1 MTHET
6 EASFE
11 EATFQF
17 VPGAVKQAMAGCKS
31 ADLWKVPVNRLR
43 VIDGFNP
50 RIMSESYK
58 TRIRWICDSIKANGF
73 YPDQPLAGYVARDGS
88 ENVIYITNGHTRYA
102 ALMLAIEEGAEI
114 TEVPVVT
121 KPNGTSMEDL
131 TVALVTSNS
140 GAPLTPFEVALVC
153 KRLVKY
159 GVPENEIATRLGIS
173 ETHVKNYLFLMAA
186 PREVHQLVIEEK
198 VSATLAIETLR
209 KHGSDAVKLLTE
221 GVIAAQE
228 SGKDR
233 ATKKDLAKKSPA
245 AVPRFS
251 KTQMKLGISYVVEN
265 KLDQDERILNLLAF
279 LSGTGIEDVRK
290 LLAQPA
296 AEEQASKNGKKSTG
310 AQAPD
315 AAHV

>member
-221 GVIAAQE
+221 GVIAAKE

-233 ATKKDLAKKSPA
+233 ATKKDLAKKSHA

-251 KTQMKLGISYVVEN
+251 KTQMKLGISYVVEH

-279 LSGTGIEDVRK
+279 LSGTGVEDVRK

-296 AEEQASKNGKKSTG
+296 AEEPASQNGKKSTD

>member
-88 ENVIYITNGHTRYA
+88 ENVIHITNGHTRYA
-102 ALMLAIEEGAEI
+102 ALMLAIEEGAEV

-131 TVALVTSNS
+131 TVALVTSNA

-173 ETHVKNYLFLMAA
+173 ETHVKNSLFLMAA
-186 PREVHQLVIEEK
+186 PREVHHLVIEEK

-221 GVIAAQE
+221 GVIAAKE
-228 SGKDR
+228 SGKVR
-233 ATKKDLAKKSPA
+233 ATKKDLAGKSA
-245 AVPRFS
+245 SSGPRFS
-251 KTQMKLGISYVVEN
+251 KTQMKLGVSYLVEH
-265 KLDQDERILNLLAF
+265 KLDQDERVLNLLAV
-279 LSGTGIEDVRK
+279 LSGTDVDDVRK
-290 LLAQPA
+290 LLAQL
-296 AEEQASKNGKKSTG
+296 ASVDPSPPKVRRSMEMQILGTVH
-310 AQAPD
+310 D
-315 AAHV
+315 